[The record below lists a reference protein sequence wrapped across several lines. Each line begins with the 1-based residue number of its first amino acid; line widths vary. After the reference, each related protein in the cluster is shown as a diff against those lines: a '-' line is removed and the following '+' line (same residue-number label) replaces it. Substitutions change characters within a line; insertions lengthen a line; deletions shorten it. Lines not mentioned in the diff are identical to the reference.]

1 MVLIYGACRTWR
13 WGTSLFQQQEQ
24 HGFDRVAGEI
34 EDGNK
39 DRQGVHSMSQIP
51 HQHRHSSHLDRN
63 RSNFVKTPSS
73 ADFKVAPVPA
83 RPVEGLWEPP

>member
-1 MVLIYGACRTWR
+1 
-13 WGTSLFQQQEQ
+13 
-24 HGFDRVAGEI
+24 
-34 EDGNK
+34 
-39 DRQGVHSMSQIP
+39 MSQIP

-83 RPVEGLWEPP
+83 RPVEGLWEPPWALGVGGSRRSITVSNSFADFVVAAAPSVPRASTS